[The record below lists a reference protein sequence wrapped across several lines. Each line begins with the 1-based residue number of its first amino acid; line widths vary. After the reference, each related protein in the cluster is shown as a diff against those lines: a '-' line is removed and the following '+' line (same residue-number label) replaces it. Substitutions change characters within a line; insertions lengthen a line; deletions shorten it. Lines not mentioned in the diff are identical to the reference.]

1 MIAKRV
7 ARYYTDHIMIEKQST
22 QLNQLQRLIDEVD
35 RVATES
41 GAPAPGE
48 FLARVMA
55 GEDPRPLDSPLY
67 TLVKRIA
74 FREFSGQGESFPTP
88 EEWST
93 VVCMV
98 LDSDEYQRARVT
110 MDQSIKAGER
120 LMEYLHAK
128 MRSIEVQGN
137 LGIKLEVK
145 PLTGED
151 LDAFKER
158 FNDEF

>member
-1 MIAKRV
+1 
-7 ARYYTDHIMIEKQST
+7 MIEKQST

-35 RVATES
+35 RVAIES
-41 GAPAPGE
+41 GSPAPGE

-55 GEDPRPLDSPLY
+55 GEDPRPLDSYLY

-74 FREFSGQGESFPTP
+74 FREFSGSGENYPTP
-88 EEWST
+88 EEWAT
-93 VVCMV
+93 VVETV
-98 LDSDEYQRARVT
+98 LGSDEYRKAPIT
-110 MDQSIKAGER
+110 IDQSLRATEK

-137 LGIKLEVK
+137 LGIRLEVK

-151 LDAFKER
+151 LDKFKEK
-158 FNDEF
+158 FDEEF